1 MTAPKGAAGKA
12 RPVWFRFLW
21 IGLIVV
27 ALIVVAAIASRAYLN
42 SDGGQ
47 SFLDRYPGESA
58 VPAGTP
64 GGFPWWLQWQHAL
77 NFLFILL
84 LIRSGWMV
92 HSQRR
97 PEAYWTRNNT
107 GRFKT
112 KKPPTKMSLYLWL
125 HLTIDVLWLVNGI
138 IFGVL
143 LFVSGQWGRVV
154 PTHWDIFPNAWS
166 AALQYASFDWPV
178 NEPWTN
184 YNGLQ
189 VLAYFAII
197 FLAAPLAAVTG
208 IRMSPVWRN
217 EWKISKIYPV
227 TLARAIHLPV
237 MMVIAAFIVVHV
249 ALVFSTGI
257 LLNLNVM
264 YANTGQGSESWW
276 GLIVFV
282 GVMIVAAAAWVAARP
297 IFLQP
302 VASMTGRITSR

>member
-1 MTAPKGAAGKA
+1 MTAKTGTTE
-12 RPVWFRFLW
+12 RPVWFRFAW
-21 IGLIVV
+21 IGALVV
-27 ALIVVAAIASRAYLN
+27 VVIVAAALASRAYLD
-42 SDGGQ
+42 SASGQ
-47 SFLDRYPGESA
+47 SFLERYPGESA

-64 GGFPWWLQWQHAL
+64 GGFPWWVQWQHAL
-77 NFLFILL
+77 NFLVILL

-92 HSQRR
+92 HSERR

-112 KKPPTKMSLYLWL
+112 KNPPTKMSLYLWL
-125 HLTIDVLWLVNGI
+125 HLTMDVLWVLNGI
-138 IFGVL
+138 VFGVL

-154 PTHWDIFPNAWS
+154 PVHWNIFPNAWS

-178 NEPWTN
+178 NEPWLN

-197 FLAAPLAAVTG
+197 FIIAPLAAVTG
-208 IRMSPVWRN
+208 IRMSPVWRKD
-217 EWKISKIYPV
+217 WKISKIYPV
-227 TLARAIHLPV
+227 QVARAIHLPV
-237 MMVIAAFIVVHV
+237 MMVFSAFIVVHV

-257 LLNLNVM
+257 LKNLDVM

-276 GLIVFV
+276 GLIVFM

-297 IFLQP
+297 MFLQP
-302 VASMTGRITSR
+302 VASLTGRITAR